1 MAGAILGKFSGKSCD
16 SNVFNN
22 NDMLLN
28 RELFENV
35 LASDEYK
42 DGIERGHY
50 IGYLG
55 HPEDPGCQDFQ
66 NACIVMTSMNL
77 EKNGDV
83 HADFN
88 LVDTPVGRIVKAFI
102 DAGVKFGIS
111 IRGAGDVAGDGR
123 VDPDTF
129 IFRGYDLVAFP
140 AYNDCVP
147 EFQAVAA
154 SKDVDKQKKY
164 RKVCAAVETNL
175 SSITSCAALELIKDQ
190 LVEGSEPYMQ
200 VSQRLEELSTPEQP
214 VEVEVEIPAEKECS
228 IESQQVN
235 ALVSMYSDALQ
246 TIEQLQ
252 GENSRLQDALQEV
265 NTSFVHASSKMKRI
279 QRIHQSQINAMDNA
293 VTAAEKEAEIQR
305 DKCVIANK
313 RIDQLNSE
321 LKSAKNLNLNYSQ
334 KIQSS
339 KSLLAEKDSELSRLS
354 SKLRET
360 VTSSK
365 ELMANASNC
374 DARVNELDHRIAA
387 AEEMIFAYQQAYA
400 NMFANA
406 LGKKVSNLSVTAST
420 TPEALRKSIIG
431 STSTANIPAKPEYSE
446 IEYFESEDDESG
458 IVTI

>member
-1 MAGAILGKFSGKSCD
+1 MAGAILGKFSGKACD

-55 HPEDPGCQDFQ
+55 HPEDPGCQEFQ
-66 NACIVMTSMNL
+66 NACIVMTSMSL
-77 EKNGDV
+77 ENNGDV

-111 IRGAGDVAGDGR
+111 IRGAGDIAGDGK

-147 EFQAVAA
+147 EFQAIAA
-154 SKDVDKQKKY
+154 SKDLDKQKKY
-164 RKVCAAVETNL
+164 KKVCAAVETNL
-175 SSITSCAALELIKDQ
+175 KNITSCAALELIKDQ
-190 LVEGSEPYMQ
+190 LVEGSAPYVQ
-200 VSQRLEELSTPEQP
+200 VTERLEELSTPEAVTEECQDNMG
-214 VEVEVEIPAEKECS
+214 CS
-228 IESQQVN
+228 IASEQVN
-235 ALVSMYSDALQ
+235 ALVSMYAESLQQIEALQ
-246 TIEQLQ
+246 N
-252 GENSRLQDALQEV
+252 ENDRLQNALQEV
-265 NTSFVHASSKMKRI
+265 NTSFVNASNKLKRI
-279 QRIHQSQINAMDNA
+279 QRIHQCQIDTLDDA
-293 VTAAEKEAEIQR
+293 VTAAEKEVELQK
-305 DKCVIANK
+305 DKFIKANK
-313 RIDQLNSE
+313 RIDQLNSA
-321 LKSAKNLNLNYSQ
+321 LNAAKKLNLNYSQ

-339 KSLLAEKDSELSRLS
+339 KSLLEQKDSELKRLS
-354 SKLRET
+354 SKLSET
-360 VTSSK
+360 VTASK
-365 ELMANASNC
+365 ELVTNASNC
-374 DARVNELDHRIAA
+374 DARVNELEGRIAA

-400 NMFANA
+400 NLFANA

-420 TPEALRKSIIG
+420 TPEALKQSIIG
-431 STSTANIPAKPEYSE
+431 GTSTANIPAKPEYSQV
-446 IEYFESEDDESG
+446 EYFESDVDDEYG
-458 IVTI
+458 IVSV